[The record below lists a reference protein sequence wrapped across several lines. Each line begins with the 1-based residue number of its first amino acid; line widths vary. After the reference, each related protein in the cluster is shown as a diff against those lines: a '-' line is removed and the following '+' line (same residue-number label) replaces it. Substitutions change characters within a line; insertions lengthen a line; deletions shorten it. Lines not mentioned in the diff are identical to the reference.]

1 MGLIN
6 VLYVCVYSMQGMHA
20 WKILWSIV
28 MILLSCLCVIIKYND
43 YLYHILLIWYKSGI
57 SIRFHEL
64 S

>member
-28 MILLSCLCVIIKYND
+28 MIILLSCLCVIIKYND
-43 YLYHILLIWYKSGI
+43 YFIPYITNNGVNLELVSG
-57 SIRFHEL
+57 FMH
-64 S
+64 